1 MTDEQ
6 FNSISEK
13 LNAILELLTTSKVNA
28 EKKENAPKT
37 STNTSRSDSKT
48 LTGTV
53 KWAEL
58 KEGKRGQ
65 FLVFK
70 LFDSEDGVVACNIW
84 DIDSVGT
91 CADGMR
97 VEVNGYYSTWG
108 QYSNFTVKSLKILST
123 PEGEAQPTS
132 SNTPEDDEDE
142 VPF

>member
-1 MTDEQ
+1 MTDEE
-6 FNSISEK
+6 FNDISEK
-13 LNAILELLTTSKVNA
+13 LNTILELLTTAKGNA
-28 EKKENAPKT
+28 EKKENTPKT
-37 STNTSRSDSKT
+37 SANAPRSDSKT

-58 KEGKRGQ
+58 KEGKKGR

-70 LFDSEDGVVACNIW
+70 LFGTEDGIVACNIW
-84 DIDSVGT
+84 DVNTVGF
-91 CADGMR
+91 CSDNMK
-97 VEVNGYYSTWG
+97 VEVFGYYSTWG
-108 QYSNFTVKSLKILST
+108 QYSNFTVKSLKILSA

>member
-13 LNAILELLTTSKVNA
+13 LNAILGLLTTAKVNA
-28 EKKENAPKT
+28 EKKENTPKT
-37 STNTSRSDSKT
+37 SANTPRSDSKT
-48 LTGTV
+48 LMGTV

-58 KEGKRGQ
+58 KEGKKGQ

-70 LFDSEDGVVACNIW
+70 LFDTEDGVVSCNIW

-91 CADGMR
+91 CSDNMK
-97 VEVNGYYSTWG
+97 VEVSGYYTTWG
-108 QYSNFTVKSLKILST
+108 QYSNFTVRGLKILST
-123 PEGEAQPTS
+123 PDSQNPQEEAK
-132 SNTPEDDEDE
+132 TPEDDEDE

>member
-6 FNSISEK
+6 FNNISEK
-13 LNAILELLTTSKVNA
+13 LNAILELLTTAKVNA
-28 EKKENAPKT
+28 EKKENTPKT
-37 STNTSRSDSKT
+37 SANASRSDSKT

-58 KEGKRGQ
+58 KEGKKGR

-70 LFDSEDGVVACNIW
+70 LFDTEDGIVACNIW
-84 DIDSVGT
+84 DVNTVGF
-91 CADGMR
+91 CSDNMK
-97 VEVNGYYSTWG
+97 VEVSGYYSTWG
-108 QYSNFTVKSLKILST
+108 QYSNFTVKSLKILSA
-123 PEGEAQPTS
+123 PEGETQPTS

>member
-13 LNAILELLTTSKVNA
+13 LNAILELLTTAKVNA

-37 STNTSRSDSKT
+37 SVNVPRSDSKT

-58 KEGKRGQ
+58 KEGKKGQ

-70 LFDSEDGVVACNIW
+70 LFDTEDGVVACNIW
-84 DIDSVGT
+84 DVNTVGV
-91 CADGMR
+91 CSDNMK
-97 VEVNGYYSTWG
+97 VEVSGYYSTWG
-108 QYSNFTVKSLKILST
+108 QYSNFTVRSLKILSA
-123 PEGEAQPTS
+123 PEGETQPAS
-132 SNTPEDDEDE
+132 PNPEDDEDE

>member
-6 FNSISEK
+6 FNSITDK
-13 LNAILELLTTSKVNA
+13 LNAILQLLTTAKVNTD
-28 EKKENAPKT
+28 KKENAPKK
-37 STNTSRSDSKT
+37 SVNTPRSDSKT

-58 KEGKRGQ
+58 KEGKKGQ

-84 DIDSVGT
+84 DVDSVGS

-108 QYSNFTVKSLKILST
+108 QYSNFTVRGLKILST
-123 PEGEAQPTS
+123 PDGQSQSEDTS
-132 SNTPEDDEDE
+132 TPEDNEDE